1 MGAAE
6 SATARG
12 EVAVPS
18 YRREELQIVPSMKNE
33 WNPGVS
39 KGRAFIDRLRAEGT
53 ITKWDARHNRPVR
66 DGSTWAEK
74 EIRAFEKKRAR
85 RELHAAGGGGGGCAR
100 AGIRPQRRRT
110 GACATGYAY
119 AQWPVRESA
128 E

>member
-1 MGAAE
+1 MAVWWGAAAGEEEGEGVGAAE

-66 DGSTWAEK
+66 DGSTWVEK
-74 EIRAFEKKRAR
+74 EIAGQGHAAR
-85 RELHAAGGGGGGCAR
+85 RVVRPR
-100 AGIRPQRRRT
+100 AP
-110 GACATGYAY
+110 A
-119 AQWPVRESA
+119 
-128 E
+128 